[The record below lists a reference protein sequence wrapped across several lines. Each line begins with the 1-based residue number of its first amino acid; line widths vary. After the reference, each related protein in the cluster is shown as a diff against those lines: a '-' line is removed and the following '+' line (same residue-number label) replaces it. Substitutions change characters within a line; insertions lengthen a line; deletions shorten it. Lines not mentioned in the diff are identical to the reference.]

1 MISPVFFRIMH
12 SKTLYLLLA
21 FAVTIA
27 AVTAYW
33 DDDDEDDELF
43 DLEDFMEKRG
53 RKSGRKGKGKG
64 KKPKWQRK
72 SVPITPSLPPSPHL
86 LHFTTPPPP
95 HAYHLHIFPASL
107 IEEILRIKHL

>member
-1 MISPVFFRIMH
+1 MH

-64 KKPKWQRK
+64 KKPKWQPCPNNDRCRC
-72 SVPITPSLPPSPHL
+72 
-86 LHFTTPPPP
+86 
-95 HAYHLHIFPASL
+95 
-107 IEEILRIKHL
+107 ILRKDGSVKTQGPCSQINPMEIGI